1 MFSFLKSKLIKNT
14 LFNTRNINNN
24 DNNTCYK
31 CLCQPLIRDENTRNY
46 LIMFTINLQ
55 KEKKTYKNEAFF
67 STNIQSNH
75 NKLSRAGALFT

>member
-24 DNNTCYK
+24 ANNTCYK
-31 CLCQPLIRDENTRNY
+31 CLCQPLIRNENTRNY

-55 KEKKTYKNEAFF
+55 KEKTYKNEAFF
-67 STNIQSNH
+67 STYIQSNPQEMF
-75 NKLSRAGALFT
+75 RAGALFT